1 MSERVD
7 GDVTGVA
14 GDDDIRVASPSHNA
28 IRQNAAIDLRMKD
41 VTVRPRPSSAST
53 VGRGTATARLAE
65 ERLRAAACP
74 AAIGFDPLPAG
85 WRWYWERQ
93 VQDRDPLTLATSAA
107 DRDDL
112 VSGGEIHFFD
122 SDRHAKNHGFEWDGD
137 ILLQHRKE
145 SDPLF

>member
-1 MSERVD
+1 ALRKRWVRRRCSRAVHS
-7 GDVTGVA
+7 
-14 GDDDIRVASPSHNA
+14 ASTNRPKRSSKCSSA
-28 IRQNAAIDLRMKD
+28 

-65 ERLRAAACP
+65 ERLRAGACP

>member
-1 MSERVD
+1 MCTPACDRPALRAARLTRVCTICCVS
-7 GDVTGVA
+7 GSTV
-14 GDDDIRVASPSHNA
+14 S
-28 IRQNAAIDLRMKD
+28 

-93 VQDRDPLTLATSAA
+93 VQDMDPLTLATSAA